1 MVRHDL
7 EHKSSLLIKTESRHC
22 LQNRRSQITVAA
34 VEDQV
39 VSPRK
44 VGRVGLPS
52 NVHAKL

>member
-22 LQNRRSQITVAA
+22 LQNLRSQITVAA